1 MARLKKSFSSQRA
14 LIERWMSQTQEYGR
28 CKAFGWESMHF
39 KNDTLFSTISAHGAG
54 EYYPLARYAGQ
65 NVVLVNCT
73 KASMGVH
80 SYHRPAVQ
88 QALKKDPL
96 LKIFAVETDVMFK
109 GPLEVLP
116 CLIERHSRAMQI
128 AKRSRTHLS
137 YRMAVMDECARQA
150 REYADHY
157 GLPECVLLDFDKKSV
172 EQKLRY
178 RQAKQAAVRAR
189 TIQQRGW

>member
-1 MARLKKSFSSQRA
+1 MARVRQSFSSQRA
-14 LIERWMSQTQEYGR
+14 LIDRWMSQTQEYGR
-28 CKAFGWESMHF
+28 CKAFGRESMHF
-39 KNDTLFSTISAHGAG
+39 KGDTLYSNMWNEPH
-54 EYYPLARYAGQ
+54 YPLARYAGQ

-73 KASMGVH
+73 KAGMGVH

-88 QALKKDPL
+88 HALKKDPL
-96 LKIFAVETDVMFK
+96 LKIFAVETDVMSK

-137 YRMAVMDECARQA
+137 YRMEVMDECARQA
-150 REYADHY
+150 RAYADHY
-157 GLPECVLLDFDKKSV
+157 GLPECVLLDFDKKGL
-172 EQKLRY
+172 EQRLRY